1 MGAARPARQARQLR
15 GIALRH
21 ILHRLIEFILA
32 TDSGIR
38 LKGAKIGVNIN
49 IKSATQAF
57 VMSKPASSHAASSQP
72 ATHAVRPDQSS
83 GGMSKGLT
91 NYGDNGFSLF
101 LRKAFIKGAGFTDSA
116 LDRPVIGI
124 ANTGSAYNPCHGNA
138 PQLIEAVKRG
148 VMLAGGLPMDFPTIS
163 IHESF
168 AQPTSM
174 YLRNLMSM
182 DTEEM
187 IRAQPM
193 DAVVLIG
200 GCDKTVPAQLMGAA
214 SANIPAIQ
222 LITGSMLTGSHR
234 GDRVGACTDCR
245 RYWGRFRAEEIDAQE
260 VADVNNQL
268 VASVGTCSVMG
279 TASTM
284 ACIAEALGMTV
295 PGGASPPAVTADRI
309 RVAESTGAQAVRIAR
324 ERLTIDKILT
334 AAAFENA
341 MRVLLAIGGST
352 NGIVHLTAIAGRMGF
367 EVDLKALDRMGRE
380 TPVLLDLKPSG
391 QHYMED
397 FHHAGGMATLLRELK
412 PLLHLDALTVTG
424 RTLGEEIE
432 AAGPGFRQDVVRP
445 MANPIYPQGGI
456 AVLEGNLAPGGAIIK
471 QSAANPAL
479 MEHEGRA
486 VVFENLE
493 DMADRIDNPDL
504 DVTADDILVLK
515 NIGPK
520 GAPGMPEAGYMPIPK
535 KLALAGVKD
544 MVRISDGRMSGTAFG
559 TIVLHVMPESAI
571 GGPLAQVRNG
581 DRIRLSV
588 ARREISLLVSADEL
602 ARRMQQN
609 PVVAPTGAR
618 GYHKL
623 FLQTVTQADQGVD
636 FDFLRAAQMRQT
648 IPGKK

>member
-1 MGAARPARQARQLR
+1 MMKNPTQ
-15 GIALRH
+15 
-21 ILHRLIEFILA
+21 
-32 TDSGIR
+32 DST
-38 LKGAKIGVNIN
+38 L
-49 IKSATQAF
+49 SAGPTSPTP
-57 VMSKPASSHAASSQP
+57 VAS
-72 ATHAVRPDQSS
+72 
-83 GGMSKGLT
+83 GMKKGLT
-91 NYGDNGFSLF
+91 SYGDSGFSLF

-124 ANTGSAYNPCHGNA
+124 ANTGSAYNPCHGNM

-148 VMLAGGLPMDFPTIS
+148 IMLAGGLPMDFPTIS
-163 IHESF
+163 LHESF
-168 AQPTSM
+168 AAPTSM
-174 YLRNLMSM
+174 YLRNLMSI

-214 SANIPAIQ
+214 SANIPSIV

-234 GDRVGACTDCR
+234 SERVGACTDCR
-245 RYWGRFRAEEIDAQE
+245 RYWGKYRADEVDEAEIAE
-260 VADVNNQL
+260 VNNQL

-309 RVAESTGAQAVRIAR
+309 RVAEETGTLAVKMAH
-324 ERLTIDKILT
+324 ERLTIDKVLT
-334 AAAFENA
+334 AKAFENA
-341 MRVLLAIGGST
+341 MRVLLSIGGST

-367 EVDLKALDRMGRE
+367 DIDLKALDRMGRD

-412 PLLHLDALTVTG
+412 PLMHLDALTVSG
-424 RTLGEEIE
+424 RTLGEEID
-432 AAGPGFRQDVVRP
+432 ASGAGFKQDVIRSRD
-445 MANPIYPQGGI
+445 NPIYPQGGI
-456 AVLEGNLAPGGAIIK
+456 AVLQGNLAPGGAIIK
-471 QSAANPAL
+471 QSAADPRL

-486 VVFENLE
+486 VVFENA
-493 DMADRIDNPDL
+493 ADLATRIDRDDL
-504 DVTADDILVLK
+504 DVTADDIIVLK

-520 GAPGMPEAGYMPIPK
+520 GAPGMPEAGYIPIPK
-535 KLALAGVKD
+535 KLARAGVKD
-544 MVRISDGRMSGTAFG
+544 IVRISDGRMSGTAFG
-559 TIVLHVMPESAI
+559 TIVLHVVPESAM
-571 GGPLAQVRNG
+571 GGPLAYVQNG

-588 ARREISLLVSADEL
+588 SNREIALLVNDEEL
-602 ARRMQQN
+602 ARRATAN
-609 PVVAPTGAR
+609 PVVMPTASR
-618 GYHKL
+618 GYRKL

-636 FDFLRAAQMRQT
+636 FDFLRGVETRGA
-648 IPGKK
+648 IPKL

>member
-1 MGAARPARQARQLR
+1 MKSNPPS
-15 GIALRH
+15 
-21 ILHRLIEFILA
+21 
-32 TDSGIR
+32 TDSPNN
-38 LKGAKIGVNIN
+38 AD
-49 IKSATQAF
+49 APEPT
-57 VMSKPASSHAASSQP
+57 
-72 ATHAVRPDQSS
+72 
-83 GGMSKGLT
+83 GMKKGLT
-91 NYGDNGFSLF
+91 SYGDAGFSLF
-101 LRKAFIKGAGFTDSA
+101 LRKAFIKGAGFTDKA

-124 ANTGSAYNPCHGNA
+124 ANTGSAYNPCHGNVT
-138 PQLIEAVKRG
+138 QLIEAVKRG

-163 IHESF
+163 VHESF
-168 AQPTSM
+168 AAPTSM

-214 SANIPAIQ
+214 SAGIPAIQ

-234 GDRVGACTDCR
+234 GERVGACTDCR
-245 RYWGRFRAEEIDAQE
+245 RYWGKFRAGEIDAE
-260 VADVNNQL
+260 ETSAVNNQL

-309 RVAESTGAQAVRIAR
+309 RVAEETGARAVGMAH
-324 ERLTIDKILT
+324 EKLTIDKILT
-334 AAAFENA
+334 PEAFENA

-352 NGIVHLTAIAGRMGF
+352 NGIVHLAAIAGRVGLDI
-367 EVDLKALDRMGRE
+367 DLKALDQMGRE

-397 FHHAGGMATLLRELK
+397 FHKAGGMATLLRELK
-412 PLLHLDALTVTG
+412 PLLRLDALTVTG
-424 RTLGEEIE
+424 RTLGEEM
-432 AAGPGFRQDVVRP
+432 ALAGPGFAQDVVRSFDK
-445 MANPIYPQGGI
+445 PIYPQGGI
-456 AVLEGNLAPGGAIIK
+456 AVLYGNLAPGGAIIK
-471 QSAANPAL
+471 QSAADAKL

-486 VVFENLE
+486 VVFENAQDL
-493 DMADRIDNPDL
+493 ALRIDADDL
-504 DVTADDILVLK
+504 DVNADDILVLK

-520 GAPGMPEAGYMPIPK
+520 GASMPEAGYLPIPL
-535 KLALAGVKD
+535 KLARAGVKD

-559 TIVLHVMPESAI
+559 TIVLHVTPESAI
-571 GGPLAQVRNG
+571 GGPLAHVKNG

-588 ARREISLLVSADEL
+588 KNREISLLVSAGD
-602 ARRMQQN
+602 MQQRALAN
-609 PVVAPTGAR
+609 PITPPTAAR
-618 GYHKL
+618 GYRKL

-636 FDFLRAAQMRQT
+636 FDFLRAPETKGLVPR
-648 IPGKK
+648 K

>member
-1 MGAARPARQARQLR
+1 
-15 GIALRH
+15 
-21 ILHRLIEFILA
+21 
-32 TDSGIR
+32 
-38 LKGAKIGVNIN
+38 
-49 IKSATQAF
+49 
-57 VMSKPASSHAASSQP
+57 
-72 ATHAVRPDQSS
+72 
-83 GGMSKGLT
+83 MSKGLT
-91 NYGDNGFSLF
+91 SYGDAGFSLF
-101 LRKAFIKGAGFTDSA
+101 LRKAFIKGAGYTDRA

-124 ANTGSAYNPCHGNA
+124 TNTGSAYNPCHGNA
-138 PQLIEAVKRG
+138 PQLIDAVKRG
-148 VMLAGGLPMDFPTIS
+148 VLMAGGLPMDFPTIS

-168 AQPTSM
+168 AAPTSM
-174 YLRNLMSM
+174 YLRNLMSI
-182 DTEEM
+182 DTEELL
-187 IRAQPM
+187 RAQPM

-214 SANIPAIQ
+214 SAGLPAIQ

-234 GDRVGACTDCR
+234 SERVGACTDCR
-245 RYWGRFRAEEIDAQE
+245 RYWAKFRAEEIDAEE

-295 PGGASPPAVTADRI
+295 PGGASPPAVTADRM
-309 RVAESTGAQAVRIAR
+309 RVAEQSGVQAVELAR
-324 ERLTIDKILT
+324 SRLTIDKILT
-334 AAAFENA
+334 AKAFENA

-367 EVDLKALDRMGRE
+367 DIDMQALDRMGRE

-391 QHYMED
+391 AHYMED
-397 FHHAGGMATLLRELK
+397 FHDAGGMATLLRELK

-432 AAGPGFRQDVVRP
+432 LAGPGFKQDVVRP
-445 MANPIYPQGGI
+445 FANPIFREGGI

-486 VVFENLE
+486 VVFENA
-493 DMADRIDNPDL
+493 ADLAARIDLPDL
-504 DVTADDILVLK
+504 DVNADDILVLK

-520 GAPGMPEAGYMPIPK
+520 GAPGMPEAGYMPIPL
-535 KLALAGVKD
+535 KLARAGVKD

-559 TIVLHVMPESAI
+559 TIVLHVIPEAAI
-571 GGPLAQVRNG
+571 GGPLAYVQNG

-588 ARREISLLVSADEL
+588 SRRELSLQVSAGEL
-602 ARRMQQN
+602 ARRAAAN
-609 PVVAPTGAR
+609 PVSVPTAER
-618 GYHKL
+618 GYRKL
-623 FLQTVTQADQGVD
+623 FLETVTQADKGVD
-636 FDFLRAAQMRQT
+636 FDFLRAVEQRGSVPA
-648 IPGKK
+648 KK